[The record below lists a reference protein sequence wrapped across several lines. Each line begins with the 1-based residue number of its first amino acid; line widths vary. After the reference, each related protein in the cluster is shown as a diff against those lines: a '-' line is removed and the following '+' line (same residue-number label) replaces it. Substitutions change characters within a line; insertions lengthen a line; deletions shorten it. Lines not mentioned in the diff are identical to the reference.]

1 MKADGVACSLFYE
14 EELVNE
20 VSFLYY
26 NLLKETIKN
35 TTLIQDS
42 DSQLLKKN
50 RKRYRK
56 FLFKRQVK
64 ALCINCR
71 ESYYGSCF
79 I

>member
-1 MKADGVACSLFYE
+1 MKTDGVACSLFYE

-42 DSQLLKKN
+42 DSQLLKKIEN
-50 RKRYRK
+50 DTGNFYSKDKLKHY
-56 FLFKRQVK
+56 V
-64 ALCINCR
+64 
-71 ESYYGSCF
+71 
-79 I
+79 